1 MLLALTC
8 IGCTKFLDKNPENKV
23 SIDDL
28 FSDMEGAKAAL
39 AGVYIDLW
47 STDYYNGARMV
58 YPEIAGGNI
67 KPVNS
72 SKQTLMDIYTFTV
85 EADSSSMNNVYAK
98 GYAILNNLN
107 TIINR
112 VTVLSD
118 GLQSERNDILA
129 QAYGL
134 RALLHLDLVQLY
146 AQPYAYTSDASHPGI
161 VLAKEN
167 ITVGNAQLKRASVA
181 DVYAQIKTDLQLA
194 TDLFASSKSVFTG
207 NSTIYFNNT
216 AAKALQARAALNCEA
231 WEDAYDYSTA
241 VINDKYSLYT
251 NGEYINSWVASFGK
265 ETIFELAVPS
275 SFSGNSLGNYYVNE
289 TANSYYQF
297 APSGDLLALYE
308 ENDVRS
314 TGGTFKY
321 PTYGT
326 AATTV
331 KMIRLSE
338 IYLIRAE
345 AAAQRGQTASA
356 IADLDKIRLRGN
368 PNLQAWTDENKT
380 TLLREIGDERRR
392 ELCLEG
398 FFLFDLLRRQQSLQR
413 NDCEGDYCNLS
424 FPSDRFILPIPLQSV
439 NANRNM
445 EQNPGY

>member
-1 MLLALTC
+1 
-8 IGCTKFLDKNPENKV
+8 
-23 SIDDL
+23 
-28 FSDMEGAKAAL
+28 MEGAKAAL

>member
-1 MLLALTC
+1 
-8 IGCTKFLDKNPENKV
+8 
-23 SIDDL
+23 
-28 FSDMEGAKAAL
+28 
-39 AGVYIDLW
+39 
-47 STDYYNGARMV
+47 
-58 YPEIAGGNI
+58 
-67 KPVNS
+67 
-72 SKQTLMDIYTFTV
+72 
-85 EADSSSMNNVYAK
+85 
-98 GYAILNNLN
+98 
-107 TIINR
+107 
-112 VTVLSD
+112 
-118 GLQSERNDILA
+118 
-129 QAYGL
+129 
-134 RALLHLDLVQLY
+134 
-146 AQPYAYTSDASHPGI
+146 
-161 VLAKEN
+161 
-167 ITVGNAQLKRASVA
+167 LKRASVA

>member
-1 MLLALTC
+1 
-8 IGCTKFLDKNPENKV
+8 
-23 SIDDL
+23 
-28 FSDMEGAKAAL
+28 MEGAKAAL

-58 YPEIAGGNI
+58 YPEIAGGHI
-67 KPVNS
+67 KPVHS

>member
-1 MLLALTC
+1 
-8 IGCTKFLDKNPENKV
+8 
-23 SIDDL
+23 
-28 FSDMEGAKAAL
+28 
-39 AGVYIDLW
+39 
-47 STDYYNGARMV
+47 MV

>member
-1 MLLALTC
+1 
-8 IGCTKFLDKNPENKV
+8 
-23 SIDDL
+23 
-28 FSDMEGAKAAL
+28 
-39 AGVYIDLW
+39 
-47 STDYYNGARMV
+47 
-58 YPEIAGGNI
+58 
-67 KPVNS
+67 
-72 SKQTLMDIYTFTV
+72 MDIYTFTV